1 MTTPTAPRQTLH
13 QLLEDAGT
21 RSFVNN
27 YTEQAVYHIADDGI
41 SRKEAIV
48 LLAADLRRMQEEEVP
63 EFTPVLRALE
73 AAAGPQ
79 QVVAVETVGKLAPSA
94 TRTSLTHYFDDR
106 YHSCPGARNYAR
118 DVTPELVQAEEVLK
132 ELENAASNIDLLA
145 YNTKPANQSV
155 IDNLSMFKMAC
166 YRLGRLATDAQF
178 LLEDA
183 GYETTPGCQDS
194 LVIDDDHLARLQEL
208 TAAPKMEVEKLKE
221 LLTAA
226 PEMEVEKL
234 KELVEPLRPKQVPQP
249 PSQKRAYDRAKR
261 ARDLPRRTY
270 WTRETAR
277 RLGVQQLNA

>member
-1 MTTPTAPRQTLH
+1 
-13 QLLEDAGT
+13 
-21 RSFVNN
+21 
-27 YTEQAVYHIADDGI
+27 
-41 SRKEAIV
+41 V
-48 LLAADLRRMQEEEVP
+48 LD
-63 EFTPVLRALE
+63 
-73 AAAGPQ
+73 
-79 QVVAVETVGKLAPSA
+79 
-94 TRTSLTHYFDDR
+94 
-106 YHSCPGARNYAR
+106 
-118 DVTPELVQAEEVLK
+118 QAEEVLK

-145 YNTKPANQSV
+145 YRASRECVADQ
-155 IDNLSMFKMAC
+155 LSMFKMAC

-261 ARDLPRRTY
+261 TRDLPRRTY

>member
-79 QVVAVETVGKLAPSA
+79 QVVAVETVGAPA
-94 TRTSLTHYFDDR
+94 FR
-106 YHSCPGARNYAR
+106 PV
-118 DVTPELVQAEEVLK
+118 VTVLDQAEEVLK

-261 ARDLPRRTY
+261 TRGLPRRTY

>member
-1 MTTPTAPRQTLH
+1 MTTPTTTAPRQTLH

-21 RSFVNN
+21 RGFVN
-27 YTEQAVYHIADDGI
+27 TWSEEAVYQVADGFT
-41 SRKEAIV
+41 RKEAIV
-48 LLAADLRRMQEEEVP
+48 LLADDLRRMQEEEVP

-79 QVVAVETVGKLAPSA
+79 QVVAVETVGAPA
-94 TRTSLTHYFDDR
+94 FR
-106 YHSCPGARNYAR
+106 PV
-118 DVTPELVQAEEVLK
+118 VTVLDQAEEVLQ

-145 YNTKPANQSV
+145 YRTRRESV
-155 IDNLSMFKMAC
+155 ADQLSMFKMAC
-166 YRLGRLATDAQF
+166 YRLGRLATDAQL

-183 GYETTPGCQDS
+183 GYKTTPGCQDS

-208 TAAPKMEVEKLKE
+208 TAAPAMEI
-221 LLTAA
+221 
-226 PEMEVEKL
+226 EKL
-234 KELVEPLRPKQVPQP
+234 KELVEPFRPQQVPQLP
-249 PSQKRAYDRAKR
+249 NQKQAYDRAKR

>member
-1 MTTPTAPRQTLH
+1 MTTPTTTTAPRQTLAE
-13 QLLEDAGT
+13 LLEDAGT
-21 RSFVNN
+21 RSFVNH
-27 YTEQAVYHIADDGI
+27 YAEDAIYQVADDGI

-79 QVVAVETVGKLAPSA
+79 QVVAVETVGAPA
-94 TRTSLTHYFDDR
+94 FR
-106 YHSCPGARNYAR
+106 PV
-118 DVTPELVQAEEVLK
+118 VTVLDQAEEVLK

-145 YNTKPANQSV
+145 YRASRECVADQ
-155 IDNLSMFKMAC
+155 LSMFKMAC
-166 YRLGRLATDAQF
+166 YHLGRIATDAQF

-261 ARDLPRRTY
+261 TRGLPRRTY

>member
-1 MTTPTAPRQTLH
+1 MTTPTAPRQTLR

-79 QVVAVETVGKLAPSA
+79 QVVAVETVGAPA
-94 TRTSLTHYFDDR
+94 FR
-106 YHSCPGARNYAR
+106 PV
-118 DVTPELVQAEEVLK
+118 VTVLDQAEEVLK

-145 YNTKPANQSV
+145 YRASRECVADQ
-155 IDNLSMFKMAC
+155 LSMFKMAC

-208 TAAPKMEVEKLKE
+208 TAAPEMEIEKLKE
-221 LLTAA
+221 LAA
-226 PEMEVEKL
+226 PKIEIEKL

-261 ARDLPRRTY
+261 TRDLPRRTY

>member
-118 DVTPELVQAEEVLK
+118 DVTPELVRAEEVLK

-166 YRLGRLATDAQF
+166 YHLGRIATDAQF

-194 LVIDDDHLARLQEL
+194 LSIDDDHLARLQEL
-208 TAAPKMEVEKLKE
+208 TAAPKMEVEKLKK

-226 PEMEVEKL
+226 PEMEIEKL

>member
-79 QVVAVETVGKLAPSA
+79 QVVAVETVGKLSPSA

-118 DVTPELVQAEEVLK
+118 DVTPELVRAEEVLK

-155 IDNLSMFKMAC
+155 IDNLAMFKAAC
-166 YRLGRLATDAQF
+166 LRLARLANTTQAQLGRLGHNASPT
-178 LLEDA
+178 
-183 GYETTPGCQDS
+183 
-194 LVIDDDHLARLQEL
+194 IDEEGLARLDDLVNTPECEINDLKDSVENTLRFREWLRRQE
-208 TAAPKMEVEKLKE
+208 P
-221 LLTAA
+221 
-226 PEMEVEKL
+226 PNQ
-234 KELVEPLRPKQVPQP
+234 KQQ
-249 PSQKRAYDRAKR
+249 YDRAKR

-277 RLGVQQLNA
+277 RLGVQTPNA